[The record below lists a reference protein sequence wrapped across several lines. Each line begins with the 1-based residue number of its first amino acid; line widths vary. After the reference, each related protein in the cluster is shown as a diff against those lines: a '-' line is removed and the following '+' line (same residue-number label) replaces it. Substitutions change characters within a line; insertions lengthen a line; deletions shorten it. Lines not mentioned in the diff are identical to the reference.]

1 MKTFIARPRV
11 KSSINRAR
19 ITIYKYNR
27 QKVYYMN
34 TLKKS
39 FTLCAN
45 KSLKKQS
52 VSLKL
57 NSPSKKLVTTIMNP
71 SLNYLGN
78 SKNKINNTNKTLPV
92 KSIKNF
98 VFPPL
103 AKTKKGIRT
112 YSTYAVPIT
121 SRYLKKT
128 NVRYLSQKA
137 VKPTVINSSIRKVL
151 SVSCDTKITLPAI
164 QNNNLSIIR
173 SGIKKTGLSGGPN
186 LVIIRSDIQKWL
198 ENPYN
203 RHGMNKLDPNI
214 KKLRKSVERIKNKL
228 IKSKSNILYLFSS
241 NNNQKGKKRVKLA
254 STFSLKETNHTP
266 YTNNNQIILT
276 EVRKGHKKYAD
287 SKNITEFGKLPF
299 NKKVPGKFKRANK
312 TVKVFTPK
320 SYSINKIRY

>member
-1 MKTFIARPRV
+1 MFKHRSILKTFIARPRV

-45 KSLKKQS
+45 KSMKKQS

-71 SLNYLGN
+71 SLNYLGY
-78 SKNKINNTNKTLPV
+78 SKNKINNTNITLPV
-92 KSIKNF
+92 KNIKNF
-98 VFPPL
+98 VFPAL
-103 AKTKKGIRT
+103 AKQKKGIRT
-112 YSTYAVPIT
+112 YSTYAVPIA
-121 SRYLKKT
+121 SRYIKKT

-151 SVSCDTKITLPAI
+151 SVSCDTKITLPVI

-173 SGIKKTGLSGGPN
+173 SGVKKMDLSGGPN
-186 LVIIRSDIQKWL
+186 LVIIRSDSQKWL

-203 RHGMNKLDPNI
+203 RHSMNKLDPNI

-241 NNNQKGKKRVKLA
+241 NNNQKGKK
-254 STFSLKETNHTP
+254 
-266 YTNNNQIILT
+266 
-276 EVRKGHKKYAD
+276 G
-287 SKNITEFGKLPF
+287 
-299 NKKVPGKFKRANK
+299 
-312 TVKVFTPK
+312 
-320 SYSINKIRY
+320 

>member
-71 SLNYLGN
+71 SLNYFGN
-78 SKNKINNTNKTLPV
+78 SKNKINNTNRTLPV
-92 KSIKNF
+92 KSVKNF

-103 AKTKKGIRT
+103 ANTKKGIRT
-112 YSTYAVPIT
+112 YSTYAVPMA
-121 SRYLKKT
+121 S
-128 NVRYLSQKA
+128 RYLSQKA

-173 SGIKKTGLSGGPN
+173 SGVKKSGLSGGPN
-186 LVIIRSDIQKWL
+186 LVIIRSDSQKWL

-203 RHGMNKLDPNI
+203 AHMNKLDPNI

-254 STFSLKETNHTP
+254 STFALKETNRTP

>member
-1 MKTFIARPRV
+1 
-11 KSSINRAR
+11 
-19 ITIYKYNR
+19 
-27 QKVYYMN
+27 
-34 TLKKS
+34 
-39 FTLCAN
+39 
-45 KSLKKQS
+45 
-52 VSLKL
+52 
-57 NSPSKKLVTTIMNP
+57 MNP
-71 SLNYLGN
+71 SLNYFGN
-78 SKNKINNTNKTLPV
+78 SKNKINNTNITLPV

-112 YSTYAVPIT
+112 YSTYAVPIA
-121 SRYLKKT
+121 SIYLKKT
-128 NVRYLSQKA
+128 NVRYLSQRA

-151 SVSCDTKITLPAI
+151 SVSCDTKITLPAV

-173 SGIKKTGLSGGPN
+173 SG
-186 LVIIRSDIQKWL
+186 VIRSDSQKWL
-198 ENPYN
+198 ENSYN
-203 RHGMNKLDPNI
+203 RHGMNKLDSNI

-266 YTNNNQIILT
+266 YTKNNQIILT

-287 SKNITEFGKLPF
+287 KNITEFGKLPF

-312 TVKVFTPK
+312 IVKVFTPK